1 MSEMRYTV
9 KDSVFTFVFKQPEY
23 ARKLYLALHPEDST
37 VTEAD
42 CKLVTLENVL
52 TTGMYN
58 DVGLQVRN
66 VLILLVEAQSI
77 FSVNIALRMLLYLAA
92 TYKEYVEEY
101 RLNLYGTAPVTIPRP
116 ELYVVYTGDRA
127 NVPEVLRLSDLYE
140 GTGSADVGVNVLRGN
155 GTGDI
160 VDQYV
165 RFCKI
170 SDEERKK
177 HGRSRKAIEE
187 TLRRCIEENVLAPFL
202 ATRQK
207 EVAEIMVTLF
217 DQEKIMEIHDYHIA
231 EGARKDGLQQGLQ
244 QGLQKGRSEG
254 RTEGLTEG
262 TLQSIQNLIKNMG
275 LSVERAMTVL
285 GVSEADQPKY
295 AEMLKQ

>member
-9 KDSVFTFVFKQPEY
+9 KDSVFTYVFKQPEY
-23 ARKLYLALHPEDST
+23 ARKLYLALHPEDT
-37 VTEAD
+37 AVTEAD

-58 DVGLQVRN
+58 DVGLQVRDT
-66 VLILLVEAQSI
+66 LILLVEAQSV

-92 TYKEYVEEY
+92 TYKEYTEE
-101 RLNLYGTAPVTIPRP
+101 RKLNLYGTAPVTIPRP
-116 ELYVVYTGDRA
+116 ELYVVYTGDRPD
-127 NVPEVLRLSDLYE
+127 VPDELRLSELYK
-140 GTGSADVGVNVLRGN
+140 GSGAADVEVKVLRGN

-177 HGRSRKAIEE
+177 HGRSRKAVEE
-187 TLRRCIEENVLAPFL
+187 TMRRCIEENVLAPFL

-217 DQEKIMEIHDYHIA
+217 DQEKIMEIHDYHVA
-231 EGARKDGLQQGLQ
+231 EDARKDGLQQGLQ
-244 QGLQKGRSEG
+244 K
-254 RTEGLTEG
+254 GLTEG
-262 TLQSIQNLIKNMG
+262 TLQSIRNLITNMG

>member
-1 MSEMRYTV
+1 M
-9 KDSVFTFVFKQPEY
+9 
-23 ARKLYLALHPEDST
+23 
-37 VTEAD
+37 
-42 CKLVTLENVL
+42 
-52 TTGMYN
+52 
-58 DVGLQVRN
+58 
-66 VLILLVEAQSI
+66 
-77 FSVNIALRMLLYLAA
+77 
-92 TYKEYVEEY
+92 
-101 RLNLYGTAPVTIPRP
+101 
-116 ELYVVYTGDRA
+116 
-127 NVPEVLRLSDLYE
+127 LRLSDLYE
-140 GTGSADVGVNVLRGN
+140 GTGSADVEVKVLRGN

-187 TLRRCIEENVLAPFL
+187 TLRRCMEENLLAPFL

-217 DQEKIMEIHDYHIA
+217 DQEKIMEIHDYHVA
-231 EGARKDGLQQGLQ
+231 EDAR
-244 QGLQKGRSEG
+244 
-254 RTEGLTEG
+254 TEG

-295 AEMLKQ
+295 AELLKQ

>member
-1 MSEMRYTV
+1 M
-9 KDSVFTFVFKQPEY
+9 
-23 ARKLYLALHPEDST
+23 
-37 VTEAD
+37 
-42 CKLVTLENVL
+42 
-52 TTGMYN
+52 
-58 DVGLQVRN
+58 
-66 VLILLVEAQSI
+66 
-77 FSVNIALRMLLYLAA
+77 
-92 TYKEYVEEY
+92 
-101 RLNLYGTAPVTIPRP
+101 
-116 ELYVVYTGDRA
+116 
-127 NVPEVLRLSDLYE
+127 LRLSDLYE
-140 GTGSADVGVNVLRGN
+140 GTGSADVEVKVLRGN

-187 TLRRCIEENVLAPFL
+187 TLRRCMEENVLAPFL

-217 DQEKIMEIHDYHIA
+217 DQEKIMEIHDHHVA
-231 EGARKDGLQQGLQ
+231 ENARKDGLQQGLQRGLQQGLQ
-244 QGLQKGRSEG
+244 QGLQKGHA
-254 RTEGLTEG
+254 EGLTEG

-275 LSVERAMTVL
+275 LSAEQAMAVL
-285 GVSEADQPKY
+285 GVSEIDRTKY

>member
-1 MSEMRYTV
+1 MPEMKRTV
-9 KDSVFTFVFKQPEY
+9 KDSVFTYLFSDPHY
-23 ARKLYLALHPEDST
+23 ARELYLYLHPEDT
-37 VTEAD
+37 AVTEAD

-58 DVGLQVRN
+58 DVGLQVRDT
-66 VLILLVEAQSI
+66 LILLVEAQSV

-92 TYKEYVEEY
+92 TYKEYTEE
-101 RLNLYGTAPVTIPRP
+101 RKLNLYGTAPVTIPRP
-116 ELYVVYTGDRA
+116 ELYVVYTGDRPD
-127 NVPEVLRLSDLYE
+127 VPDELRLSELYK
-140 GTGSADVGVNVLRGN
+140 GSGAADVEVKVLRGN

-177 HGRSRKAIEE
+177 HGRSRKAVEE
-187 TLRRCIEENVLAPFL
+187 TMRRCIEENVLAPFL

-217 DQEKIMEIHDYHIA
+217 DQEKIMEIHDYHVA
-231 EGARKDGLQQGLQ
+231 EDARKDGLQQGLQ
-244 QGLQKGRSEG
+244 K
-254 RTEGLTEG
+254 GLTEG
-262 TLQSIQNLIKNMG
+262 TLQSIRNLITNMG